1 VYLTGDLRHHVVD
14 EHLRLGGPMVVDA
27 AHWALE
33 FPWCAQAA
41 ELLAERAGVTAT
53 VCDLRTDP
61 WTVSAGAGGSLGE
74 NEGGPHRPA
83 APRRP
88 RRAGPASARA
98 GARAR
103 RAA

>member
-1 VYLTGDLRHHVVD
+1 
-14 EHLRLGGPMVVDA
+14 MVVDA

-61 WTVSAGAGGSLGE
+61 WTVSAGAGGSLGDH
-74 NEGGPHRPA
+74 EG
-83 APRRP
+83 
-88 RRAGPASARA
+88 
-98 GARAR
+98 
-103 RAA
+103 